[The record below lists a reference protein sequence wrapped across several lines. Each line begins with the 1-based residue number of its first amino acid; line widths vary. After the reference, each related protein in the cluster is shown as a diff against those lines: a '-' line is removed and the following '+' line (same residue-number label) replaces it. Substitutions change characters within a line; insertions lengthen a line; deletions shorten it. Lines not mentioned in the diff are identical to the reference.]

1 MFTLKINDWITQ
13 EKPFRRS
20 REGQPLID
28 LRTLAAFEGMLGS
41 KGRSYYQLDIWQTT
55 HGPVGPDGYP
65 VLLYD
70 KKTGAINKEVVR
82 YMREHGFDLSGY
94 ARDNWATLG
103 PKLRGKPHFFA
114 GEMDDLYLN
123 LAVDRKGKRMN

>member
-1 MFTLKINDWITQ
+1 
-13 EKPFRRS
+13 
-20 REGQPLID
+20 
-28 LRTLAAFEGMLGS
+28 MLGS

-94 ARDNWATLG
+94 ARDNWSTLG
-103 PKLRGKPHFFA
+103 PKLRGKLHIVA
-114 GEMDDLYLN
+114 GEMDAFYLN
-123 LAVDRKGKRMN
+123 LAVYRFQDLIAEVAGPAYPTTFPAAPPHEGHNGHQNNRAG